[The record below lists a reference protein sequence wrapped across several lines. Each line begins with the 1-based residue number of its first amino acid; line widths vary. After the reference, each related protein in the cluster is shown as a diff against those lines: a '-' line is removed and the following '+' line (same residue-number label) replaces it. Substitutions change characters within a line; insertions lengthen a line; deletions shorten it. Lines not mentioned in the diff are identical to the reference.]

1 MLNILTKFYLYGT
14 ITSKGAV
21 VMGYTKSDI
30 LAMCDENIKNI
41 NTFYKADCINYRG
54 KCSDT
59 GELFTEVV
67 AEFVL
72 DHLQEF
78 KNNITQITRSS
89 SYKVEGHDG
98 IHNMN
103 TNRAEEHIAV
113 DMFNMCKDGSKFD
126 HIGKII
132 DYQTPLK
139 SSQGDNAGKIDL
151 LAYDGKVLRILE
163 LKKPDTKETMLR
175 CVMEGYTYLKT
186 VDCRK
191 LLDDYG
197 FDLSENT
204 VVKACPFVFTDS
216 IPYKEYK
223 EQRPQLSALMN
234 ALDSKPYFIR
244 ENNGTYI
251 ITED

>member
-1 MLNILTKFYLYGT
+1 MLNILTEFYLYGT
-14 ITSKGAV
+14 IKFKGDV
-21 VMGYTKSDI
+21 VMGYKKSDI
-30 LAMCDENIKNI
+30 LAMCNKNIKNI

-59 GELFTEVV
+59 GDPFTEVI

-78 KNNITQITRSS
+78 KNNITQITRRS
-89 SYKVEGHDG
+89 SYKTESHDG

-163 LKKPDTKETMLR
+163 LKKPDTNETMLR

-186 VDCRK
+186 ADCRK
-191 LLDDYG
+191 L
-197 FDLSENT
+197 SEDFCLPIDT
-204 VVKACPFVFTDS
+204 VIKACPFVFWDS
-216 IPYKEYK
+216 VPYKEYK
-223 EQRPQLSALMN
+223 EQRPQLSVLMT
-234 ALDSKPYFIR
+234 ALDSKPYFIC

>member
-1 MLNILTKFYLYGT
+1 MLNILTEFYLYGT
-14 ITSKGAV
+14 ITSKGDV

-89 SYKVEGHDG
+89 SYKIKGHDG

-113 DMFNMCKDGSKFD
+113 DMYNFCDKNGGNFD

-139 SSQGDNAGKIDL
+139 SSQDDAAGKIDL
-151 LAYDGKVLRILE
+151 ISYDGEILRILE

-186 VDCRK
+186 VDSRK
-191 LLDDYG
+191 LLEDFCLPMD
-197 FDLSENT
+197 T
-204 VVKACPFVFTDS
+204 VIKACPFVFSDS

-223 EQRPQLSALMN
+223 EQRPQLSALMT
-234 ALDSKPYFIR
+234 ALDSKPYFIS
-244 ENNGTYI
+244 ENNSTYI